1 MAANKQMD
9 AFENGMWTDN
19 WKNNVLEFL
28 FITLFTWGL
37 YAISLDLRSRIL
49 ERERQLVEVEQ
60 AAIVIDLDEVRDA
73 VQLLKQHR
81 LSTQPVIEGND
92 QETEDRAKACV
103 ICASNVKQCACVP
116 CGHLLYCISCANKRQ
131 ESKCPMCRKS
141 MKQVIRI
148 FT

>member
-1 MAANKQMD
+1 MD
-9 AFENGMWTDN
+9 IFENGMWTDN
-19 WKNNVLEFL
+19 WKQNVVIF
-28 FITLFTWGL
+28 FYITLFTVGL
-37 YAISLDLRSRIL
+37 YSSAVGLRARIL
-49 ERERQLVEVEQ
+49 ERERQLVEEER
-60 AAIVIDLDEVRDA
+60 AAIIIDADQVRDI
-73 VQLLKQHR
+73 VQLLKQPR
-81 LSTQPVIEGND
+81 FSTQSVIEGSD

>member
-1 MAANKQMD
+1 MG
-9 AFENGMWTDN
+9 AFEDGML
-19 WKNNVLEFL
+19 NNDWRWAFVKIVFC
-28 FITLFTWGL
+28 TLVALWL
-37 YAISLDLRSRIL
+37 YVFALGMRRRIL
-49 ERERQLVEVEQ
+49 EREHQLVEEERE
-60 AAIVIDLDEVRDA
+60 AIIIDLGEVRNA
-73 VQLLKQHR
+73 VQLIERHR
-81 LSTQPVIEGND
+81 LSIQHVIEGND

-131 ESKCPMCRKS
+131 ETKCPMCRKS

>member
-1 MAANKQMD
+1 MGT
-9 AFENGMWTDN
+9 FENVMLNDDWRWAFVKIVFYTLVALWLYVFALGM
-19 WKNNVLEFL
+19 
-28 FITLFTWGL
+28 
-37 YAISLDLRSRIL
+37 RRRIL
-49 ERERQLVEVEQ
+49 ERERQLVEEERE
-60 AAIVIDLDEVRDA
+60 AIIIDLGEVRNA
-73 VQLLKQHR
+73 VQLIERHR
-81 LSTQPVIEGND
+81 LSIQHVIEGND

-103 ICASNVKQCACVP
+103 ICASNEKQCASVP